1 VWLSFH
7 IDKNHL
13 KEIVLP
19 KSFFLDT
26 FQPHIKQQPSQINAL
41 MKVINNPEPNNDTTS
56 EHLINQWSNQRETQN
71 FLLFKVFS
79 ESLAYE
85 GDDGVQ
91 LAILKAL
98 RNIVV
103 QLVIAIDIENA
114 ENREQTNDS
123 RSDSA
128 ILLELKSLDSTIK
141 ENLEEEGNYED
152 LEKLEFNPEKQI
164 KEDVYPKPFGQK
176 YFLQLLTQFDKEYT
190 LLGNQRILGL
200 WVVPAS
206 QKLGQMLERWDGIFY
221 INRGKYKGGRFKFI
235 INFPERFPD
244 EGPQFHF
251 ISYIHHQLVKNDET
265 AFNPPQFSWTN
276 SCHVYMLINAVRD
289 IFFDEQEYQDDDN
302 TKISECVEQSKS
314 EFETTP
320 SHLPDFSLR
329 FNPIGETDEKKTK
342 QYCRQF
348 TSMSSDQQVHFQW
361 EDLFKNF
368 APKNN

>member
-1 VWLSFH
+1 MPWSQLGCASIRGLNIEQYDQEHLPQLLDFDHSLSQRISNLLSNPIHQTSSDSFDPQQINQLLLRAIDHQFYSINTPIYELVEYLMVFITFSLESDKNFCIRLVEDKKYRNLLLRIILLSNYQNYSYLRLWSSTIFVWLSFH

-41 MKVINNPEPNNDTTS
+41 MKIINNPEPNNDTS

-152 LEKLEFNPEKQI
+152 LERLEFNPEKQI
-164 KEDVYPKPFGQK
+164 KEVTNLF
-176 YFLQLLTQFDKEYT
+176 FINL
-190 LLGNQRILGL
+190 N
-200 WVVPAS
+200 
-206 QKLGQMLERWDGIFY
+206 ER
-221 INRGKYKGGRFKFI
+221 
-235 INFPERFPD
+235 
-244 EGPQFHF
+244 
-251 ISYIHHQLVKNDET
+251 
-265 AFNPPQFSWTN
+265 
-276 SCHVYMLINAVRD
+276 
-289 IFFDEQEYQDDDN
+289 
-302 TKISECVEQSKS
+302 
-314 EFETTP
+314 
-320 SHLPDFSLR
+320 
-329 FNPIGETDEKKTK
+329 
-342 QYCRQF
+342 
-348 TSMSSDQQVHFQW
+348 
-361 EDLFKNF
+361 
-368 APKNN
+368 